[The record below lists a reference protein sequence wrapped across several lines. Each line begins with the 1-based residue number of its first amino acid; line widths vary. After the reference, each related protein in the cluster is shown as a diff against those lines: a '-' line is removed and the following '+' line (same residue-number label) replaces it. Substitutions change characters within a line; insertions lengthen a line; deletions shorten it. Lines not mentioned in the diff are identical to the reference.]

1 MLFPKTWSDQA
12 RATQPVSKR
21 KPSIMPE
28 QETPDA
34 AQGSAIL
41 DQLYAVIEQRR
52 GADPSESWTA
62 RLLQKGLPKICQ
74 KVGEEATETIV
85 AALAESHEALLEESA
100 DLLYHL
106 LVLWAAKGVQP
117 DEVYDVLYQRR
128 IGAGDVKQKKQ
139 KKDKK

>member
-1 MLFPKTWSDQA
+1 MSQ
-12 RATQPVSKR
+12 
-21 KPSIMPE
+21 
-28 QETPDA
+28 QEAPDA
-34 AQGSAIL
+34 AQGSGIL

-52 GADPSESWTA
+52 DADPAESWTA

-85 AALAESHEALLEESA
+85 AALAESREALLEESA

-117 DEVYDVLYQRR
+117 DEVYNVLYQRR
-128 IGAGDVKQKKQ
+128 IGAGDVKKKKRKKQ
-139 KKDKK
+139 KKDQIR

>member
-1 MLFPKTWSDQA
+1 
-12 RATQPVSKR
+12 
-21 KPSIMPE
+21 MPE
-28 QETPDA
+28 QDAPDA
-34 AQGSAIL
+34 ARGSEIL

-62 RLLQKGLPKICQ
+62 RLMQKGLPKICQ

-85 AALAESHEALLEESA
+85 AALAESHDALLEESA

-117 DEVYDVLYQRR
+117 DDVYDVLYQRR
-128 IGAGDVKQKKQ
+128 IGAGDVKKKKQKKQ
-139 KKDKK
+139 KKDNEK

>member
-1 MLFPKTWSDQA
+1 MSE
-12 RATQPVSKR
+12 SE
-21 KPSIMPE
+21 MPE
-28 QETPDA
+28 PEISESETA
-34 AQGSAIL
+34 EQRRGSEIL
-41 DQLYAVIEQRR
+41 DDLFAVIEQRR